1 MRLSLG
7 PIGGLFRGLFPAAF
21 VAGLLIASP
30 AQAQQ
35 LREFS
40 LNGLGHFLGSSDAPV
55 LVVEFA
61 DFGCPN
67 CARFNADIFPRIESG
82 YINRK
87 IVRWKV
93 IPWASNNFPNSR
105 EAAAAAEC
113 AAEQGAFWKMH
124 DHLYLM
130 RVQWMKSNDVKAL
143 LAGYA
148 ARLKLDRGQFV
159 LCQEKPEILD
169 RISRLDAIARGLNLR
184 GTPMF
189 FVNGRLVQ
197 GVVPYEMF
205 QQIIQEAR

>member
-1 MRLSLG
+1 V
-7 PIGGLFRGLFPAAF
+7 FRGLTFPIA
-21 VAGLLIASP
+21 VAGLLVAWQ
-30 AQAQQ
+30 ADAQQ

-40 LNGLGHFLGSSDAPV
+40 LNELGHFLGSSAAPV

-67 CARFNADIFPRIESG
+67 CARFNADVFPKIEST

-93 IPWASNNFPNSR
+93 VPWASNAFPHSR
-105 EAAAAAEC
+105 EAAEAAEC

-130 RVQWMKSNDVKAL
+130 RVQWMKSNDVKTL
-143 LAGYA
+143 LASYA
-148 ARLKLDRGQFV
+148 TQLNLDRGQFE
-159 LCQEKPEILD
+159 LCQQKPEVSE
-169 RISRLDAIARGLNLR
+169 RISRQDAIARGLHLR

-189 FVNGRLVQ
+189 FVNGRLVE
-197 GVVPYEMF
+197 GAVPYEMF
-205 QQIIQEAR
+205 QQLIQKAR

>member
-1 MRLSLG
+1 MTLSLG
-7 PIGGLFRGLFPAAF
+7 LICGLLRGLSFPVF

-40 LNGLGHFLGSSDAPV
+40 LNGLGHFLGSSAAPV

-67 CARFNADIFPRIESG
+67 CARFNADVFPRIESA
-82 YINRK
+82 YINSK

-93 IPWASNNFPNSR
+93 IPWSSNAFPNSR
-105 EAAAAAEC
+105 EAAEAAEC

-124 DHLYLM
+124 DHLYLT

-143 LAGYA
+143 LAVYA
-148 ARLKLDRGQFV
+148 ARLNLDRGQFV
-159 LCQEKPEILD
+159 HCQDKPEIID
-169 RISRLDAIARGLNLR
+169 RISRLDAIARGLHLR

-197 GVVPYEMF
+197 GAVPYEMF
-205 QQIIQEAR
+205 QQLIQEAR